1 MLDEAGGFVVS
12 LMTCRLGENR
22 GRDIGGTYDPTVRPV
37 DRELLRL
44 AIPALGALLA
54 EPLYV
59 LADTAVVGHLGT
71 SELGGLAVA
80 SAALLF
86 GYGLCV
92 FLAYGTTAAVARLT
106 GAGQDRRAAHQA
118 VQGLWLALALGVVL
132 TVLGAVFAGPLLR
145 LLGAGGEVLAQADT
159 YFRISL
165 LGTPA
170 MLMMLAG
177 VGYLRG
183 VKDTVRP
190 LWVAAG
196 TAVVN
201 LVLEVVLI
209 YGFDQA
215 IGASAAATVVAQWL
229 GAGCY
234 LAWIGRGVRRLD
246 VSLAPDVQVIG
257 RMLVV
262 SAELMVRNLSTTGTF
277 LVATA
282 AATRIGVVDVAAHQ
296 VAFQAWIVLALSMD
310 AVAIAA
316 QAMVG
321 SLLGADDPDGARSVG
336 RSVIGWSIAIGAVL
350 GAVIAASH
358 GVLGR
363 VFSADE
369 AVVTLAGF
377 LLLHVG
383 LMAPL
388 SGVAFALDG
397 ILIGAGDQRFLAW
410 AMAGAAAV
418 AVPVMV
424 ATRLAGLGIGPLWA
438 GIWAFMG
445 VRGISLWARFR
456 SGRWQVVGAG
466 T

>member
-1 MLDEAGGFVVS
+1 M
-12 LMTCRLGENR
+12 
-22 GRDIGGTYDPTVRPV
+22 RPD

-44 AIPALGALLA
+44 AVPALGALLA

-71 SELGGLAVA
+71 AELGGLAVA

-86 GYGLCV
+86 GYGMCI

-106 GAGQDRRAAHQA
+106 GAGEDHRAAHQA
-118 VQGLWLALALGVVL
+118 VQGLWLALVLGVVL
-132 TVLGAVFAGPLLR
+132 ALLGGLFAGPMLR
-145 LLGAGGEVLAQADT
+145 LLGADGEVLAQAGT

-196 TAVVN
+196 TALLN

-209 YGFDQA
+209 YGFDRA

-246 VSLAPDVQVIG
+246 VSLAPDLRVIG
-257 RMLVV
+257 RLLGV
-262 SAELMVRNLSTTGTF
+262 SAELMVRNLSLTGTF
-277 LVATA
+277 LIATA
-282 AATRIGVVDVAAHQ
+282 AATRIGDVEVAAHQ
-296 VAFQAWIVLALSMD
+296 VAFQVWMVLALSMD

-321 SLLGADDPDGARSVG
+321 NLLGAHDPDGARAVG
-336 RSVIGWSIAIGAVL
+336 RRVIGWSIAIGAVL
-350 GAVIAASH
+350 GAAIVAAH
-358 GVLGR
+358 GVLGQ
-363 VFSADE
+363 VFSADD
-369 AVVTLAGF
+369 AVVALAGF

-388 SGVAFALDG
+388 SGVAFAFDG
-397 ILIGAGDQRFLAW
+397 ILIGAGDQRFLAR
-410 AMAGAAAV
+410 AMVGAAAV

-424 ATRLAGLGIGPLWA
+424 ATRLADLGIGPLWA
-438 GIWAFMG
+438 GIWAFMVVRGLSLG
-445 VRGISLWARFR
+445 VRFR
-456 SGRWQVVGAG
+456 NDRWQVLGAG
-466 T
+466 S

>member
-1 MLDEAGGFVVS
+1 M
-12 LMTCRLGENR
+12 
-22 GRDIGGTYDPTVRPV
+22 RPV

-44 AIPALGALLA
+44 AVPALGALLA

-106 GAGQDRRAAHQA
+106 GAGLDRRAAHQA
-118 VQGLWLALALGVVL
+118 VQGLWLALGLGVVL
-132 TVLGAVFAGPLLR
+132 AVLGAVFDGPLLR
-145 LLGAGGEVLAQADT
+145 LLGAEGDVLDQAGT

-209 YGFDQA
+209 YGFDRG

-234 LAWIGRGVRRLD
+234 LAWISRGVRRLD
-246 VSLAPDVQVIG
+246 VSLAPDVRVIG
-257 RMLVV
+257 RLLGV
-262 SAELMVRNLSTTGTF
+262 SAELMVRNLSLTGTF

-296 VAFQAWIVLALSMD
+296 VAFQVWVVLALSMD

-316 QAMVG
+316 QAVVG
-321 SLLGADDPDGARSVG
+321 NLLGADDPDGARAVG
-336 RSVIGWSIAIGAVL
+336 RRVIGWSIAIGAVL
-350 GAVIAASH
+350 GGVIAASH

-369 AVVTLAGF
+369 AVVALAGF

-410 AMAGAAAV
+410 AMTGAAAV

-424 ATRLAGLGIGPLWA
+424 ATRLADLGIGPLWA
-438 GIWAFMG
+438 GIWAFMV